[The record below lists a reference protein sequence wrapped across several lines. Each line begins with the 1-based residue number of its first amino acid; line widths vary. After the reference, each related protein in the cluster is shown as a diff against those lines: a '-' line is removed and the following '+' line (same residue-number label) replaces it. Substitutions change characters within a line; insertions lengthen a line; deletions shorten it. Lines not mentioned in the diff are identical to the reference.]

1 MQLTMKK
8 GHFILAIILF
18 LISVILAFYFFD
30 YIDFP
35 ELVSLPYYAA
45 FSLLRMSAAYF
56 FALCFA
62 LSYGYI
68 AATNIRARKFMLPVL
83 DILQS
88 VPILGFFPAAVLFF
102 IGLIPGRLGVEAAA
116 VFLIFTSMAWN
127 MAFGVYE
134 SLTTIPKELIEAAD
148 GFGVRG
154 WQRLENLTLPAC
166 VQKLVYNS
174 IVSWSAGWFF
184 LVAAEI
190 ISAGSGTYKLPGL
203 GSFLIDTTYSGK
215 IALMLVGLSALI
227 IIILLLELFIWR
239 PMQSWADKYNYE
251 YAGEKRPGEFIFN
264 TKTIKKVFRFIF
276 DIFSRITVSLYILF
290 HGHKIIK
297 SILKLSGLLILF
309 LGLAYIMY
317 DLVIFIVKLLLNLP
331 AEAYS
336 IPLAIVYSFLR
347 LSAAY
352 VICVLW
358 TIPAAVYIV
367 KNKKASS
374 YLMPLIEVAA
384 SIPAIALFPAMVVIF
399 IKHGSLDIAAI
410 ILILL
415 GMQWYLLF
423 NLISGVRSIPK
434 DIENAATTF
443 RIKGKLY
450 WEKVLLPAMFPS
462 FVTGS
467 ITAWGGGWN
476 TLIVAEYIVFKGQ
489 EFHLFGIGYL
499 LDKATFESPNSSM
512 VLLYVFSMALTII
525 FLNRLIWQPLYRR
538 ALAKY
543 KFD

>member
-1 MQLTMKK
+1 MKK
-8 GHFILAIILF
+8 GHFILLIILF
-18 LISVILAFYFFD
+18 LISVTAAFYFFD
-30 YIDFP
+30 IIDFP
-35 ELVSLPYYAA
+35 GLELLPYYAA
-45 FSLLRMSAAYF
+45 SSFLRMSIAYF
-56 FALCFA
+56 FAMSFA
-62 LSYGYI
+62 LPYGYI
-68 AATNIRARKFMLPVL
+68 TATNKNARKFMLPFL

-102 IGLIPGRLGVEAAA
+102 IGLVNGRLGVEIAAI
-116 VFLIFTSMAWN
+116 FLIFTSMAWN

-134 SLTTIPKELIEAAD
+134 SLTAIPKELVEAAD
-148 GFGVRG
+148 SFGLHG
-154 WQRLENLTLPAC
+154 WQRLEHLTLPAC
-166 VQKLVYNS
+166 VPKLVYNS

-184 LVAAEI
+184 LVASEI
-190 ISAGSGTYKLPGL
+190 ISAGSETYKLPGL

-227 IIILLLELFIWR
+227 IIILLLELFIWK
-239 PMQSWADKYNYE
+239 PMQSWADKYTYD
-251 YAGEKRPGEFIFN
+251 YSGEKKPGEFIFN
-264 TKTIKKVFRFIF
+264 TKIIKYLFRFIF
-276 DIFSRITVSLYILF
+276 EAFSKIMVSLYIIF
-290 HGHKIIK
+290 HKHKPIK
-297 SILKLSGLLILF
+297 NISKFLGYLILISVF
-309 LGLAYIMY
+309 SYLGY
-317 DLVIFIVKLLLNLP
+317 IFIISTTKMLLNLP
-331 AEAYS
+331 GEAAS

-352 VICVLW
+352 VICILW
-358 TIPAAVYIV
+358 TIPAAYYIA

-374 YLMPLIEVAA
+374 YLMPFMEVAA

-399 IKHGSLDIAAI
+399 IRYGSLDIAAV

-423 NLISGVRSIPK
+423 NLIAGVKSIPK
-434 DIENAATTF
+434 DMENVAESF
-443 RIKGKLY
+443 GIKGKLY
-450 WEKVLLPAMFPS
+450 WKKVVLPAMFPS

-489 EFHLFGIGYL
+489 EYHLFGIGYL

-512 VLLYVFSMALTII
+512 VILSVVGMAVTII
-525 FLNRLIWQPLYRR
+525 FLNRLIWQPLYRK